1 LLGQYLSLLHYRRQC
16 RPWDEIISNVW
27 IGRKLSNREAEGA
40 VRSGVTAVLD
50 LSAESSEAKA
60 FRAISYRNIPILDLT
75 APSLEQLWEMGKFI
89 AEHSETGIV
98 YVHCKIGYSRSAAAV
113 AAYLMIHGKVSDAE
127 EATTMIRRA
136 RPSIVIRP
144 EIVSAL
150 SHFEHRLGRSLVDR

>member
-1 LLGQYLSLLHYRRQC
+1 M
-16 RPWDEIISNVW
+16 
-27 IGRKLSNREAEGA
+27 
-40 VRSGVTAVLD
+40 RSGVTAVLD
-50 LSAESSEAKA
+50 LSAEFSEAKA

-127 EATTMIRRA
+127 EAITTIRRA

-150 SHFEHRLGRSLVDR
+150 SHFEHRLGARLSTGDVSSRLKKTESQ